1 MFCYIFGKIH
11 LITVTVIFG
20 QSGKPFMGTLF
31 LLCYVLCVTPG
42 LDNNWKSN
50 FENVPVTSTY
60 FSLIFVKVPDFEK
73 LCESSSFMLPL
84 SLTLL

>member
-1 MFCYIFGKIH
+1 M
-11 LITVTVIFG
+11 ITVTVIFG